1 MTSKKIIIINGPNLN
16 LLGQRQPEIY
26 GNVSFKDF
34 LNNLQREFSHVE
46 IDYFQS
52 NEEGEIVTKI
62 QNCSHYNGMVI
73 NAAAY
78 SHTSIAIADSLAFLK
93 IPIIEV
99 HISNIFARE
108 SFRHHSYISAHC
120 KAVICGLGL
129 EGYRVAI
136 QYLLSKI

>member
-1 MTSKKIIIINGPNLN
+1 MSSKKIIIINGPNLN

-26 GNVSFKDF
+26 GNVSFEDF
-34 LNNLQREFSHVE
+34 LTNLQHEFPE
-46 IDYFQS
+46 IKIDYIQS
-52 NEEGEIVTKI
+52 NDEGELVTKI
-62 QNCSHYNGMVI
+62 QNCAQYDGMII

-129 EGYRVAI
+129 NGYSVALQHLI
-136 QYLLSKI
+136 

>member
-1 MTSKKIIIINGPNLN
+1 MSSKKIIIINGPNLN

-26 GNVSFKDF
+26 GNVSFEDF
-34 LNNLQREFSHVE
+34 LTNLQHEFPE
-46 IDYFQS
+46 IKIDYIQS
-52 NEEGEIVTKI
+52 NDEGELVTKI
-62 QNCSHYNGMVI
+62 QNCAQYDGMII

-129 EGYRVAI
+129 NGYRVALQHLI
-136 QYLLSKI
+136 

>member
-1 MTSKKIIIINGPNLN
+1 MSSKKIIIINGPNLN

-26 GNVSFKDF
+26 GNVSFEDF
-34 LNNLQREFSHVE
+34 LTNLQHEFPE
-46 IDYFQS
+46 IKIDYFQS
-52 NEEGEIVTKI
+52 NDEGELVTKI
-62 QNCSHYNGMVI
+62 QNCAQYDGMII

-129 EGYRVAI
+129 NGYRVALQHLI
-136 QYLLSKI
+136 